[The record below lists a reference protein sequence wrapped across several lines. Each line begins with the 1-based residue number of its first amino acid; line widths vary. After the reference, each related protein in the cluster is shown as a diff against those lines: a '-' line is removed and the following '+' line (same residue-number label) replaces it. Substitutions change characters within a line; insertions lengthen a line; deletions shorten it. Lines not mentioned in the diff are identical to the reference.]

1 MTVLWLQRSGG
12 KLPEAQARSLLVG
25 IGPAIPPPT
34 LTGLPVPR
42 QTISQQ
48 TWQAAPQASLIPLSP
63 SQPVSCSG
71 KSPLFADRTGPA
83 LLAGVPDPGRSS
95 LSRHSNRF
103 TGKRDDALRLC

>member
-1 MTVLWLQRSGG
+1 MWLQRSGG

-48 TWQAAPQASLIPLSP
+48 TWQAAPQAILITPSP
-63 SQPVSCSG
+63 SQPVSRSG
-71 KSPLFADRTGPA
+71 DFPPFASETGPKR
-83 LLAGVPDPGRSS
+83 LAGFPDPGRPS
-95 LSRHSNRF
+95 LSRHGSLQQRRACMRP
-103 TGKRDDALRLC
+103 TLA

>member
-1 MTVLWLQRSGG
+1 MWPQKSGG

-48 TWQAAPQASLIPLSP
+48 TWQAAPQVSLIIFPRLQSLLCPRGFPL
-63 SQPVSCSG
+63 
-71 KSPLFADRTGPA
+71 LADGTGPA
-83 LLAGVPDPGRSS
+83 ILTSIPGAG
-95 LSRHSNRF
+95 
-103 TGKRDDALRLC
+103 RL